1 MSLYLDHNATTP
13 VDRRV
18 VEAMLP
24 YLQEHYGNPSS
35 LYRRGRFAR
44 HAIETAREQ
53 VAQLVNAHPT
63 QVIFTSGGSEAN
75 NLAIRGAVPGL
86 RRLAVSAV
94 EHASVLESARAVM
107 RQGSELDL
115 IEVDASG
122 RVTEVAMA
130 RVLVARPQLV
140 SVMAANNE
148 TGVVQDLQSLAAQA
162 DAEGALFHTDAVQ
175 AAGKMALDFRALG
188 VQMMTLSAH
197 KLYGPK
203 GIGAL
208 VCDGRVELTPQVVG
222 GGQEHGRRSGTEN
235 VAAIVGFG
243 RAAELARSELDAR
256 QAHLHGLRQSLELQL
271 DQMEGAVIFA
281 RQALRLPNTVFLAIP
296 GIDGE
301 ALLMELDRV
310 GIELSSGSACDS
322 QKIGPS
328 HVLMAMG
335 IDESLARC
343 AIRVSFGRDNSE
355 TDVTT
360 LVAAL
365 KQQVR
370 ALQSASL
377 LAWV

>member
-35 LYRRGRFAR
+35 LYRRGRFVR

-115 IEVDASG
+115 IGVDASG

-162 DAEGALFHTDAVQ
+162 DAEGVLFHTDAVQ

-208 VCDGRVELTPQVVG
+208 VCDSRVELTPQVVG
-222 GGQEHGRRSGTEN
+222 GGQEHGHRSGTEN

-281 RQALRLPNTVFLAIP
+281 RQAMRLPNTVFLAIP

-335 IDESLARC
+335 VDESLARC

-377 LAWV
+377 LTWV